1 MSRLLKRKLA
11 LAVAIIAIVSGA
23 SIAAV
28 SATGQDTAAKP
39 GHSWHVGRRGAGRL
53 LAVAADYLGLPTTQ
67 LRSELQSGKTLAQI
81 ANATSGK
88 SEAGLIEAI
97 VAARKAK
104 FAKSVANLPKRVSAE
119 VNRPLRGSAFSRTK
133 ARGGAHAAA
142 RDYLGLPAAQLRS
155 ELLAG
160 KTLAQIANT
169 TAGKS
174 EAGLIEA
181 IVAVKSRR
189 LSVAV
194 SAGRLTK
201 ASESA
206 DLTRLTARVK
216 AIVNRT
222 HAKKSR

>member
-28 SATGQDTAAKP
+28 SATGQGTPTKP
-39 GHSWHVGRRGAGRL
+39 GHARHAGRRGAGRL
-53 LAVAADYLGLPTTQ
+53 LALAAGYLGLSPTQ
-67 LRSELQSGKTLAQI
+67 LSSELRSGKTLAQI

-88 SEAGLIEAI
+88 SEAGLIQAI
-97 VAARKAK
+97 VFARKAK
-104 FAKSVANLPKRVSAE
+104 LAKSAANLPNRVSAE
-119 VNRPLRGSAFSRTK
+119 VNRPLRRMAATRTK
-133 ARGGAHAAA
+133 TRGGAHAAA

-160 KTLAQIANT
+160 KTLAQIADT

-181 IVAVKSRR
+181 IVAVKSGR
-189 LSVAV
+189 LSAAV

-206 DLTRLTARVK
+206 RLTRLTARVK
-216 AIVNRT
+216 AIVNRK

>member
-11 LAVAIIAIVSGA
+11 LAVAITAIVSGA

-39 GHSWHVGRRGAGRL
+39 GHARHAGRRGAGRL
-53 LAVAADYLGLPTTQ
+53 LAAAADYLGLPTTQ

-104 FAKSVANLPKRVSAE
+104 FAKSVANLPNRVTAE
-119 VNRPLRGSAFSRTK
+119 VNRPLRGSATPRAK

-160 KTLAQIANT
+160 KTLAQIADT

-189 LSVAV
+189 LSAAV

-201 ASESA
+201 AGESA